1 MRRAAGKADLGP
13 SGGEAAADLAAVRS
27 VVVALGSA
35 TTIESAIVT
44 TLEVTRKSFGWAYG
58 SYWRIDPGT
67 EELVFGY
74 ESGSVNAAFRDV
86 TLSARF
92 PRGVGLAGRTWQSR
106 QLTFVP
112 DLAELTDCVRS
123 PAARSAGVRSGV
135 ALPVIL
141 DGEVVGTLDFFTTE
155 TLTLSA
161 DRRLAL
167 EIVADLVSQS
177 LGRLRQTAGAV
188 EAAQDSKAVT
198 AVLTR
203 LSEAE
208 DEDSAM
214 RGALDTV
221 RREFGWAYGSVWR
234 VSADN
239 ALHFWVESGSV
250 NAEFRNVT
258 QTASFAEG
266 VGLSGRAWKQRKLV
280 FVADLADLP
289 DCVRGPVAK
298 RAGVTSGVC
307 FPIIVDGAVVA
318 TMDFFA
324 MERLDPSPTR
334 LEALSSVG
342 ELVGQTL
349 TRIRRSSHTATM
361 AGELSR
367 SVEQVA
373 AGAARA
379 ATVANDAV
387 RRADEA
393 VTVIA
398 TLGESS
404 RSISNITKVISGI
417 AEQTNLLALNATIEA
432 ARAGESGKGFAVVAQ
447 EVKDLARETSTAT
460 EDVNAKVQTIQGESD
475 AAATTIQ
482 AISDTIAEIHEI
494 QTDLASVLE
503 EQATIAQSF
512 RALH

>member
-1 MRRAAGKADLGP
+1 MRRTVGRGDARSAGPEASGDL
-13 SGGEAAADLAAVRS
+13 SAIRS
-27 VVVALGSA
+27 VVQALGRAA
-35 TTIESAIVT
+35 TVEAAIT
-44 TLEVTRKSFGWAYG
+44 TALEVTRTAFGWAYG
-58 SYWRIDPGT
+58 SYWRIDPST

-74 ESGSVNAAFRDV
+74 ESGSVSPDFRAV
-86 TLSARF
+86 TLAARF
-92 PRGVGLAGRTWQSR
+92 PRGVGLAGRTWQSQ

-112 DLAELTDCVRS
+112 DLAEVTDCVRA
-123 PAARSAGVRSGV
+123 PAARDAGVRSGV
-135 ALPVIL
+135 SLPIVVA
-141 DGEVVGTLDFFTTE
+141 GEVVATMDFFTTS
-155 TLTLSA
+155 TLDLA
-161 DRRLAL
+161 PERRQAL
-167 EIVADLVSQS
+167 EIVGDLVGQS
-177 LGRLRQTAGAV
+177 LGRLRETDAAV
-188 EAAQDSKAVT
+188 EGAQDSAAVT
-198 AVLTR
+198 QVLTA
-203 LSEAE
+203 LSHAD
-208 DEDSAM
+208 DEDAAM
-214 RGALDTV
+214 RAAMDTV

-234 VSADN
+234 VSPDN
-239 ALHFWVESGSV
+239 TLRFWVESGSV
-250 NAEFRNVT
+250 NQEFRNVT

-280 FVADLADLP
+280 FVPDLAELT

-307 FPIIVDGAVVA
+307 FPIVVDGAVVA

-324 MERLDPSPTR
+324 MERLSPSQSR
-334 LEALSSVG
+334 LQALSSVG

-349 TRIRRSSHTATM
+349 GRLRVASHTAGM
-361 AGELSR
+361 AAELSR

-379 ATVANDAV
+379 ANVANDAV
-387 RRADEA
+387 RRADQA
-393 VTVIA
+393 VQVIA

-460 EDVNAKVQTIQGESD
+460 DDVNARVQTIQGESD
-475 AAATTIQ
+475 DAATTVQ

-494 QTDLASVLE
+494 QTDLASILE

>member
-1 MRRAAGKADLGP
+1 MRRTAGRAGISPAGQETEDLT
-13 SGGEAAADLAAVRS
+13 AVRS
-27 VVVALGSA
+27 VVQALGRA
-35 TTIESAIVT
+35 TTVESAVT
-44 TLEVTRKSFGWAYG
+44 TTLDVARSAFGWAYG
-58 SYWRIDPGT
+58 SYWRIDPAT

-74 ESGSVNAAFRDV
+74 ESGSVSRQFRDV
-86 TLSARF
+86 TLAARF

-112 DLAELTDCVRS
+112 DLAEMTDCVRA
-123 PAARSAGVRSGV
+123 PAAREAGVRAGV
-135 ALPVIL
+135 SLPVVV
-141 DGEVVGTLDFFTTE
+141 DGDVVGTMDFFTTE
-155 TLTLSA
+155 ALELSPQ
-161 DRRLAL
+161 RSLAL

-177 LGRLRQTAGAV
+177 LGRLRETDAAR
-188 EAAQDSKAVT
+188 EAAQDSGAVT
-198 AVLTR
+198 QVLTE
-203 LSEAE
+203 LSHAD
-208 DEDSAM
+208 DEDTAM
-214 RGALDTV
+214 KVAMDTV
-221 RREFGWAYGSVWR
+221 RREFGWAYASVWR
-234 VSADN
+234 VSPDN
-239 ALHFWVESGSV
+239 TLRFWVESGSV

-280 FVADLADLP
+280 FVPDLAELT

-298 RAGVTSGVC
+298 KAGVTSGVC

-324 MERLDPSPTR
+324 MERLSPSQTR
-334 LEALSSVG
+334 LQALSSVG

-349 TRIRRSSHTATM
+349 ARLRRASHTAGM
-361 AGELSR
+361 AAELSR

-379 ATVANDAV
+379 ANVANDAV

-393 VTVIA
+393 VAVIA

-460 EDVNAKVQTIQGESD
+460 DDVNARVQTIQGESD
-475 AAATTIQ
+475 DAATTVQ

-494 QTDLASVLE
+494 QTDLASILE

-512 RALH
+512 CALH